1 MSCSAKLY
9 INRAFDIPLQIAE
22 DSDLTVSDIS
32 AGDLSVT
39 LTLKG
44 SDPVESATYIKSSG
58 GVDITGSVITILVLE
73 GDITTAGYY
82 KVAIDFTDAGGKK
95 RGVTPCPAVLEFHQQ

>member
-1 MSCSAKLY
+1 MTCSPKLY

-44 SDPVESATYIKSSG
+44 TVTSKTYIKSG
-58 GVDITGSVITILVLE
+58 GGIDITGLVITILVLE

-82 KVAIDFTDAGGKK
+82 KVAIDFTDAGGKV
-95 RGVTPCPAVLEFHQQ
+95 RGITPCPAVLEFHQQ

>member
-1 MSCSAKLY
+1 MSCLPKLY

-22 DSDLTVSDIS
+22 DSDLTVSDIN

-44 SDPVESATYIKSSG
+44 TATSKTYIKSG
-58 GVDITGSVITILVLE
+58 GGIDITAGVITVLVLE
-73 GDITTAGYY
+73 GDITIAGYY

>member
-9 INRAFDIPLQIAE
+9 INRAFDIPLQIAD
-22 DSDLTVSDIS
+22 DSDLTVSDIN

-44 SDPVESATYIKSSG
+44 TATSKTYIKSG
-58 GVDITGSVITILVLE
+58 GGIDITAGVITVLVLE

>member
-1 MSCSAKLY
+1 MSCSPKLY

-44 SDPVESATYIKSSG
+44 TATSKTYIKSG
-58 GVDITGSVITILVLE
+58 GGIDITGLVITILVLE

-82 KVAIDFTDAGGKK
+82 KVAIDFTDAGGKV
-95 RGVTPCPAVLEFHQQ
+95 RGITPCPAVLEFHQQ

>member
-1 MSCSAKLY
+1 MTCSAKLY
-9 INRAFDIPLQIAE
+9 INRAFDIPIEIAE
-22 DSDLTVSDIS
+22 GSDLTVADIS

-39 LTLKG
+39 LALKG
-44 SDPVESATYIKSSG
+44 TATSKTYLKSG
-58 GVDITGSVITILVLE
+58 GGIDITGEVITVLVLE

-95 RGVTPCPAVLEFHQQ
+95 RGVTPCPAVLEFNQQ

>member
-9 INRAFDIPLQIAE
+9 INRAFDVPLQIAE
-22 DSDLTVSDIS
+22 DSGLTVSDINS
-32 AGDLSVT
+32 GDLSVT

-44 SDPVESATYIKSSG
+44 TDTSKTYIKSG
-58 GVDITGSVITILVLE
+58 GGIDITGSVITILVLE

>member
-44 SDPVESATYIKSSG
+44 TDTSKTYIKSSG
-58 GVDITGSVITILVLE
+58 GIDITGSVITILVLE